1 MERTCTNCG
10 KKIGEKDTRFDFN
23 VQRFIFISWDGP
35 AGLQEGFDEK
45 DVIVLCD
52 PCAKKTTSVTIPIRD
67 VIANFKTIED
77 YKRDPNCNL
86 PEISRAE

>member
-1 MERTCTNCG
+1 MEIVWYGHSCFRL
-10 KKIGEKDTRFDFN
+10 KTR
-23 VQRFIFISWDGP
+23 G
-35 AGLQEGFDEK
+35 A
-45 DVIVLCD
+45 IVLCD

-86 PEISRAE
+86 PENP